1 LSLLETD
8 LFSDYGICTAVF
20 LYIYAKQ
27 ISQMNTNTTA
37 AQDSATTQTKVIN
50 LRHSLKEEI
59 DVLQG
64 YDESEGVLIRNL
76 LEILDDQLAIALE
89 KVETLPEDKRDDIN
103 KTLFHMDTLIKI
115 ITTKIDSKLF
125 WAIDNVVYEFKK
137 EKAA

>member
-1 LSLLETD
+1 
-8 LFSDYGICTAVF
+8 
-20 LYIYAKQ
+20 
-27 ISQMNTNTTA
+27 MNTNTTA
-37 AQDSATTQTKVIN
+37 AQDSATTLTKVIN

-89 KVETLPEDKRDDIN
+89 KAETLPEDKRDDIN
-103 KTLFHMDTLIKI
+103 KTLFHMDTLIRI

-137 EKAA
+137 EEAA